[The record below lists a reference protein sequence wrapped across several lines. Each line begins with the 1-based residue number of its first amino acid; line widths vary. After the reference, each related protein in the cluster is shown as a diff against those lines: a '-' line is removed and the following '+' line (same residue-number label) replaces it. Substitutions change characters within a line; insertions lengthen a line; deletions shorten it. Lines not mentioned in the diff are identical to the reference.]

1 MIPEPVRGPVRV
13 AEVSQDAEALTTWDG
28 IEVKP
33 IPGVHERV
41 EYLPG
46 ASAAALAA
54 LDAAVQLV
62 KSQVI
67 DDEREDVPCE

>member
-1 MIPEPVRGPVRV
+1 MIPEPVRGPVLV
-13 AEVSQDAEALTTWDG
+13 AEVSQDAEALTTLG
-28 IEVKP
+28 GVAFAAT
-33 IPGVHERV
+33 PGVHVRV

-46 ASAAALAA
+46 WSSAALAA

-62 KSQVI
+62 KSQII

>member
-28 IEVKP
+28 IEVET
-33 IPGVHERV
+33 IPGVHVRV

-46 ASAAALAA
+46 ASAAALAV
-54 LDAAVQLV
+54 LDAAALRV
-62 KSQVI
+62 KSQII
-67 DDEREDVPCE
+67 DDERDDVTCE

>member
-28 IEVKP
+28 IEVKT
-33 IPGVHERV
+33 IPGVHVRV

-54 LDAAVQLV
+54 LDAAVLRV
-62 KSQVI
+62 KSQIV

>member
-1 MIPEPVRGPVRV
+1 MIPEPVRGPVLV

-28 IEVKP
+28 IEVKT
-33 IPGVHERV
+33 IPGVHVRV

-54 LDAAVQLV
+54 LDAAVLRV
-62 KSQVI
+62 KSQI
-67 DDEREDVPCE
+67 MDDERDDVTCE

>member
-28 IEVKP
+28 IEVKT
-33 IPGVHERV
+33 IPGVHVRV

-54 LDAAVQLV
+54 LDAAVLRV
-62 KSQVI
+62 KSQI
-67 DDEREDVPCE
+67 MDDVTCE

>member
-13 AEVSQDAEALTTWDG
+13 AEVSQEAEALTTWDG
-28 IEVKP
+28 VAFAAA
-33 IPGVHERV
+33 PGVHVRV

-62 KSQVI
+62 KTQIV
-67 DDEREDVPCE
+67 DDEREDVTCE

>member
-1 MIPEPVRGPVRV
+1 MIPEPVRGPVLV
-13 AEVSQDAEALTTWDG
+13 AQVSQDAEALTTWDG
-28 IEVKP
+28 IEVKT
-33 IPGVHERV
+33 IPGVHVRV

-54 LDAAVQLV
+54 LDAAVLRV
-62 KSQVI
+62 KSQII

>member
-1 MIPEPVRGPVRV
+1 MIPEPVRGPVLV

-28 IEVKP
+28 IEVKT
-33 IPGVHERV
+33 IPGVHVRV

-46 ASAAALAA
+46 ASAAALAV

-62 KSQVI
+62 KTQIV
-67 DDEREDVPCE
+67 DDERDDVTCE

>member
-28 IEVKP
+28 IEVKT
-33 IPGVHERV
+33 IPGVHVRV

-46 ASAAALAA
+46 ASAAALAV
-54 LDAAVQLV
+54 LDAAVLRV
-62 KSQVI
+62 KSQI
-67 DDEREDVPCE
+67 MDDVTCE